1 MVCCGPI
8 AWDSKARATL
18 RLVSEGGRRSAGAG
32 LAIGISIGVAI
43 GAATDNLGLW
53 LAVGV
58 ALGAAFDVG
67 RPRSGRPDK

>member
-1 MVCCGPI
+1 MVCCGLI
-8 AWDSKARATL
+8 GWGLKARATL
-18 RLVSEGGRRSAGAG
+18 RLVSEGGRRRAGAG
-32 LAIGISIGVAI
+32 LALGISIGVAI

-67 RPRSGRPDK
+67 RPRSGGPDA